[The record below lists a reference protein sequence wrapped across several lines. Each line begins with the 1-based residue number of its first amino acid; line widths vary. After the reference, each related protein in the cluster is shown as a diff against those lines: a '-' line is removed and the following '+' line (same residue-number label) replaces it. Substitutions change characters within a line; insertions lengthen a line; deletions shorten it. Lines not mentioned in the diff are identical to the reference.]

1 MNEHMNNVHWLPSR
15 SAVKAYA
22 MRGLIG
28 ALLGA
33 YYGFRADLGRLGRH
47 STTSLAHT
55 TPLSHT
61 MFSAAVGCLGGLLFW
76 RLRWM
81 RERGGLYYYYSW
93 GLSVAGGVAFVLLPE
108 AIRTREWLAY
118 TVIVGVSVTAGFG
131 LGAFFLLM
139 MIKAEE
145 RED

>member
-1 MNEHMNNVHWLPSR
+1 MKNVQWLPSR
-15 SAVKAYA
+15 SGLRAYA
-22 MRGLIG
+22 IRGLIG

-33 YYGFRADLGRLGRH
+33 YYGVRADLDRLGRH
-47 STTSLAHT
+47 SPSSLAHT
-55 TPLSHT
+55 APISNTI
-61 MFSAAVGCLGGLLFW
+61 FGAAVGCLAGLLFW

-93 GLSVAGGVAFVLLPE
+93 GLSVAGGVALVLLPE
-108 AIRTREWLAY
+108 VIRTREWLAY
-118 TVIVGVSVTAGFG
+118 TVFVGLSVTAGFG
-131 LGAFFLLM
+131 IGAFFLLV